1 MLKRAAFFQVNNAGI
16 GIGIGIGIGVG
27 ISYLPVLDTEA

>member
-16 GIGIGIGIGVG
+16 GIGIGIGVG